1 MSAATAPVETPHET
15 ADQLIARVLRRVH
28 GTMEAQDAPNEAR
41 AILYVAHAFADE
53 LSTLDPQF
61 DRTAFI
67 EDATEDPS

>member
-28 GTMEAQDAPNEAR
+28 GTMEAKDAPNEAR

-53 LSTLDPQF
+53 L
-61 DRTAFI
+61 
-67 EDATEDPS
+67 